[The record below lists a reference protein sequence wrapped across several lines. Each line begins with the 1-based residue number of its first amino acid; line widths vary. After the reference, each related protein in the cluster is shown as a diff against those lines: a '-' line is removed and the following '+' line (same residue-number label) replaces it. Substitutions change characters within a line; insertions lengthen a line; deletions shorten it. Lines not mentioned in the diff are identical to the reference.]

1 MIAIKK
7 IIKITLTTFGI
18 SGLLSAIG
26 IALIG
31 LNWNHNC
38 QLFKLSPDTW
48 NIIINVSLIVLLV
61 IYCIFILIHTRG
73 EYSKKLLETDDKKV
87 IMDHLT
93 KETEKLNNTIDIK
106 RPRKNSISIK
116 PNDDG
121 SLQIDFG
128 DLVK

>member
-1 MIAIKK
+1 MIDIKK
-7 IIKITLTTFGI
+7 IIKIILTTFGI
-18 SGLLSAIG
+18 SGLLSTVG

-61 IYCIFILIHTRG
+61 VYCIFILIHTRG
-73 EYSKKLLETDDKKV
+73 AYSKKLLETDVGKV
-87 IMDHLT
+87 IEGSLT
-93 KETEKLNNTIDIK
+93 KDTKNLNNTIDIK